1 MTVLI
6 LPLAVG
12 AVLSGVLLMIVD
24 AAGLRTALPVA
35 LAALFVAWSIGQG
48 RSFRSAIVRWPTP
61 AVAASPRSPSRVA
74 AGFRLTTT
82 ALFLVIVL
90 VAQAA
95 LAGTSICPRRWGCS
109 TCCLTKRPSPEAWS
123 CCWWLES
130 SSPRKGAEDA
140 PTTDGRRA
148 CLLDGRCWP

>member
-48 RSFRSAIVRWPTP
+48 RSFEAPSCAG
-61 AVAASPRSPSRVA
+61 PRP
-74 AGFRLTTT
+74 LW
-82 ALFLVIVL
+82 LLHPE
-90 VAQAA
+90 AQAV
-95 LAGTSICPRRWGCS
+95 
-109 TCCLTKRPSPEAWS
+109 
-123 CCWWLES
+123 
-130 SSPRKGAEDA
+130 
-140 PTTDGRRA
+140 
-148 CLLDGRCWP
+148 LLQGFG